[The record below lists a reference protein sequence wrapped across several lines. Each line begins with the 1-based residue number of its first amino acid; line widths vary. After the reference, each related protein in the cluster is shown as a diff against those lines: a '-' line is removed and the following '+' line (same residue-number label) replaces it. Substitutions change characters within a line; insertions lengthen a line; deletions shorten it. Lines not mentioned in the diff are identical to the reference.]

1 MSPHVAT
8 LLDMRDVGIR
18 ELKAQLSRV
27 VREVEEGETV
37 IVTDRGRP
45 IAEIRPVAVAPPAE
59 EHPGLL
65 KMAREGR
72 LVLPQVR
79 NHPGLYE
86 RPRRPLGRPHPS
98 IQELLDAG
106 REDR

>member
-1 MSPHVAT
+1 MSPQVAT

-45 IAEIRPVAVAPPAE
+45 IAEIRPVVAPPAE

-72 LVLPQVR
+72 LVLSEVR
-79 NHPGLYE
+79 NHPGLYT
-86 RPRRPLGRPHPS
+86 RPRRPLGRSTPTVAD
-98 IQELLDAG
+98 LLNAG

>member
-1 MSPHVAT
+1 
-8 LLDMRDVGIR
+8 MREVGIR

-79 NHPGLYE
+79 NHPGLYV
-86 RPRRPLGRPHPS
+86 RPRRPLGRPHPTVA
-98 IQELLDAG
+98 ELLDVG

>member
-1 MSPHVAT
+1 
-8 LLDMRDVGIR
+8 MRDVGIR

-45 IAEIRPVAVAPPAE
+45 IAEIRPVTVAPPAE

-79 NHPGLYE
+79 NHPGLYA
-86 RPRRPLGRPHPS
+86 RPRRPLGKIHPTVA
-98 IQELLDAG
+98 ELLDAG

>member
-1 MSPHVAT
+1 

-45 IAEIRPVAVAPPAE
+45 IAEIRPVTVAPPAE

-79 NHPGLYE
+79 NHPGLYA
-86 RPRRPLGRPHPS
+86 RPRRPLGRLHPTVA
-98 IQELLDAG
+98 ELLDAG

>member
-79 NHPGLYE
+79 NHPGLYAS
-86 RPRRPLGRPHPS
+86 PRRPLGRSHPS
-98 IQELLDAG
+98 VQELLDAG

>member
-45 IAEIRPVAVAPPAE
+45 IAEIRPMAAANTTE
-59 EHPGLL
+59 AHPGLL
-65 KMAREGR
+65 EMARQGR
-72 LVLPQVR
+72 LVLSEVR
-79 NHPGLYE
+79 NHPGLYA
-86 RPRRPLGRPHPS
+86 RPRRPLGRPHP
-98 IQELLDAG
+98 QVAELLDAG
-106 REDR
+106 REE